1 MLSMSRKMHIA
12 NSLLAICQ
20 KSSDASHGGVDR
32 PLGVAEYENEI
43 RKVVEMLPIPEEIK
57 ENLKAETDTDYNS

>member
-1 MLSMSRKMHIA
+1 
-12 NSLLAICQ
+12 
-20 KSSDASHGGVDR
+20 
-32 PLGVAEYENEI
+32 VAEYENEI